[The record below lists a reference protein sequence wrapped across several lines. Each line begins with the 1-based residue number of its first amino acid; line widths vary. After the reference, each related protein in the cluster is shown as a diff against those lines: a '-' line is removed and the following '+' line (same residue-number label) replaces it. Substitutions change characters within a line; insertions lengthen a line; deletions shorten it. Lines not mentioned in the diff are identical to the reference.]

1 MRPEGRIVGTVVE
14 VLLAM
19 VGPMVVF
26 GLFSLLAVRYGAE
39 TRPYFDERPVIDER
53 PNWFPIPGAR
63 PDEADEDED
72 DDEPQGGEPMPV
84 PEAAPAVT
92 TPRTR
97 GQRAVPVA
105 SSTSAATSPSGV

>member
-1 MRPEGRIVGTVVE
+1 VRPEGRIVGTVVE

-72 DDEPQGGEPMPV
+72 DDEPQDGEPLAV
-84 PEAAPAVT
+84 PEAAPA
-92 TPRTR
+92 
-97 GQRAVPVA
+97 PVRRQPFSRPLA
-105 SSTSAATSPSGV
+105 SPSSAATSPSGV